1 MDSMYEPIAPVI
13 MRYSPEGTYVA
24 FVRISG
30 DTQEALA
37 GIESINKSMNPAFP
51 FRYQFLDEEYANTY
65 RGEVA
70 VSTLT
75 TIFAGVSIFI
85 SCLALLGL
93 SSFAADQR
101 TREIGIRKVHGASTV
116 NLILMLSRHFTSL
129 MIIAF
134 VVAAPLAYLYMHS
147 WLDTFAFRTTPGII
161 LFAMAGLVA
170 LVLGIL
176 TVTIKS
182 YQAATANPVNTLR
195 EE

>member
-1 MDSMYEPIAPVI
+1 
-13 MRYSPEGTYVA
+13 
-24 FVRISG
+24 
-30 DTQEALA
+30 
-37 GIESINKSMNPAFP
+37 
-51 FRYQFLDEEYANTY
+51 
-65 RGEVA
+65 
-70 VSTLT
+70 
-75 TIFAGVSIFI
+75 
-85 SCLALLGL
+85 
-93 SSFAADQR
+93 
-101 TREIGIRKVHGASTV
+101 
-116 NLILMLSRHFTSL
+116 MLSRHFTSL

-182 YQAATANPVNTLR
+182 YQAATANPVNTLP